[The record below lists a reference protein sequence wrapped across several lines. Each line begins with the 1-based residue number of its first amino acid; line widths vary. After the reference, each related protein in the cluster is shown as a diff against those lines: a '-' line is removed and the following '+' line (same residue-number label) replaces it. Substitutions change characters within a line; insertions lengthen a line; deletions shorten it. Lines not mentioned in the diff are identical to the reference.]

1 MGREKKFSR
10 LELWDATRTLILEV
24 GYLGFT
30 FSLLANRLDISRAA
44 IYKQFHNK
52 EELIMDFMVYE
63 MDYSIKLLQSIDLTQ
78 TFDEQIEELLRKM
91 YSMKDVHQVL
101 SLASVIPITTNY
113 VSEQKQKLS
122 MMHRDM
128 YAPLVAIIECG
139 KREGKI
145 AQERSSAIL
154 LGFVFQAIEVPNFER
169 LSEDDLIKEIKSFI
183 LFGLTGQQTV
193 Y

>member
-30 FSLLANRLDISRAA
+30 FSLLANRLDVSRAA

-52 EELIMDFMVYE
+52 EDLIMDFMVHE
-63 MDYSIKLLQSIDLTQ
+63 MEYSIQLLQSIDLTCS
-78 TFDEQIEELLRKM
+78 FDEQIEDLLRKM
-91 YSMKDVHQVL
+91 YTMKDVHQAL
-101 SLASVIPITTNY
+101 SLATVIPITSDY
-113 VSEQKQKLS
+113 VSAQKQKLG
-122 MMHRDM
+122 MMHRDL

-145 AQERSSAIL
+145 ALERSSAIL

-169 LSEDDLIKEIKSFI
+169 LSEEQLIQEIKQFI
-183 LFGLTGQQTV
+183 LYGLTGEQIV
-193 Y
+193 